1 MGQIVL
7 SLGDVSFRD
16 MEVPEAI
23 NFGGSQRLA
32 IQNVVGGGRI
42 VEAMGLDDG
51 EISFSGIFSGSDATA
66 RAQLLDTARAL
77 GAQLPLIWQDFY
89 YLVIIARFNAEYRKP
104 NLIPFSITCAVVT
117 DPLAATANAV
127 APLANLIG
135 GDLALAA
142 TLSGQAGLS
151 ASTLS
156 GMSLSALSLAQAS
169 IADSI
174 NESGTAL
181 RSAAIDLNTA
191 FSPTAGVNAL
201 ARLGAS
207 ASQLAALTGMSGF
220 INRAAANM
228 MLGG

>member
-1 MGQIVL
+1 
-7 SLGDVSFRD
+7 
-16 MEVPEAI
+16 
-23 NFGGSQRLA
+23 
-32 IQNVVGGGRI
+32 
-42 VEAMGLDDG
+42 
-51 EISFSGIFSGSDATA
+51 
-66 RAQLLDTARAL
+66 L

-135 GDLALAA
+135 GDLELAA
-142 TLSGQAGLS
+142 MLSGQAGLS

-169 IADSI
+169 IADGIS
-174 NESGTAL
+174 ESGTAL
-181 RSAAIDLNTA
+181 RSAATDLNAA

-207 ASQLAALTGMSGF
+207 ASQLAALTGMSGY